1 MSNLNEMNTK
11 ELKEMAKELKVKNW
25 WTLKKAEL
33 IAAIEAVQTET
44 PESVQDESE
53 SAVETACDNVIEET
67 EEAAQNEPETTDED
81 LVPIPGADKLAY
93 LKEEPETKEDN
104 GWELIVKQQLNNA
117 YNWIVGG
124 NENAVSD
131 GDMTEEEFN
140 KWIANEAL
148 EEVYHEA
155 ITTEYHEDA
164 CGGKAPSEMRFAG
177 KKFCRNYLSGLFEKD
192 GYEVEQSKKGKD
204 LIEYN
209 GKTQNLSQWA
219 KELGMPGQTLFA
231 RLYMSHWTVE
241 KAFTTPVKKRNKK
254 EEA

>member
-1 MSNLNEMNTK
+1 MTNLNEMNTK
-11 ELKEMAKELKVKNW
+11 ELKEIAKELKVKNW

-33 IAAIEAVQTET
+33 IAAIEAIQTQT
-44 PESVQDESE
+44 GESVQD
-53 SAVETACDNVIEET
+53 AVETASDEVIEEKK
-67 EEAAQNEPETTDED
+67 EAAQNEPETTEED
-81 LVPIPGADKLAY
+81 LVPMPGADKLAH
-93 LKEEPETKEDN
+93 LKEESETKEDN
-104 GWELIVKQQLNNA
+104 GWERIAKQQLNNA

-155 ITTEYHEDA
+155 ITTKYHEDA
-164 CGGKAPSEMRFAG
+164 CGGPAPTEMRFAG

-192 GYEVEQSKKGKD
+192 GYEVEKPKKGKD
-204 LIEYN
+204 LIEYK

-231 RLYMSHWTVE
+231 RIHLSGWTVE

-254 EEA
+254 TKEEA

>member
-1 MSNLNEMNTK
+1 MKVE
-11 ELKEMAKELKVKNW
+11 ELRAIAKEHKMPGAWKA
-25 WTLKKAEL
+25 KKSEM
-33 IAAIEAVQTET
+33 IAFLEEIGY
-44 PESVQDESE
+44 E
-53 SAVETACDNVIEET
+53 SAATESAQDAVENANDEVIEEK
-67 EEAAQNEPETTDED
+67 EEAAQN
-81 LVPIPGADKLAY
+81 
-93 LKEEPETKEDN
+93 EPETKEDN
-104 GWELIVKQQLNNA
+104 GWELIAKQQLNNA

-155 ITTEYHEDA
+155 ITTKYHEDA
-164 CGGKAPSEMRFAG
+164 CGGPAPTEMRFAG

>member
-1 MSNLNEMNTK
+1 MLNNKNVK

-25 WTLKKAEL
+25 WTLKKADL
-33 IAAIEAVQTET
+33 ITAIEAAQIEETTIEVEETEDVV
-44 PESVQDESE
+44 PESIQNEFEGAEEVTNDE
-53 SAVETACDNVIEET
+53 VIEEK
-67 EEAAQNEPETTDED
+67 EEAAQNEPET
-81 LVPIPGADKLAY
+81 
-93 LKEEPETKEDN
+93 KEYN
-104 GWELIVKQQLNNA
+104 GWELIAKQQLNNA

-155 ITTEYHEDA
+155 ITTKYHEDA

-177 KKFCRNYLSGLFEKD
+177 KKFCHKYLMRLFEKD
-192 GYEVEQSKKGKD
+192 GYEVEQSKRGKD
-204 LIEYN
+204 FIEYN